1 MELYMALKQN
11 IRFLYDYY
19 RYGGLLPWLASN
31 LCDFCMPL
39 IYSGFIYLF
48 LAGPE
53 VSIYLL
59 FMLFPL
65 MDSVYVFLN
74 FMRRLPGILFAR
86 KIFGDIGVPD
96 PLIKCIQWPNIS
108 LKLMDANLLETE
120 TDFGAFNAAID
131 CILIDSFNASIIPN
145 DITDIGIGI
154 LRKILHR
161 SIRGNYHVTKGT
173 LVQLVFEILFWPYL
187 VVSRTFALVTKYGP
201 EIYFNP
207 VSLLLRDFRP
217 SMSYR
222 HRGYY
227 ELEFETNKRIE
238 SLTGIARDFLN
249 EFPSPLLES
258 LGRLVANVAGLPAIY
273 FALTF
278 NVKGLIIVATIL
290 LASRTAIGKTSGSY
304 DPCHNYSVLAGKFD
318 LDRDNVQDG
327 LQFFMAEMPRKY
339 YLLAFEILT
348 ILLAPIYCIHF
359 LTICGDLQ
367 LLLGK
372 KIITIDG
379 SPGIFCST
387 RNYQHTSYSRSGD
400 SLLNDPWLTR
410 SAMDFEKEFGNVIRR
425 GQDQC

>member
-1 MELYMALKQN
+1 MALKQN

-19 RYGGLLPWLASN
+19 RYGGLWPWLSSN

-39 IYSGFIYLF
+39 IYSSFIYLF

-59 FMLFPL
+59 FMIFPL

-86 KIFGDIGVPD
+86 KIYGDIGVPD

-131 CILIDSFNASIIPN
+131 CILIDSFNASIVPN

-173 LVQLVFEILFWPYL
+173 IVQLVFEILFWPYL
-187 VVSRTFALVTKYGP
+187 VISRVFALVTKYGP
-201 EIYFNP
+201 EIYFSP

-217 SMSYR
+217 SMFYR

-227 ELEFETNKRIE
+227 ELEFETSKRLGD
-238 SLTGIARDFLN
+238 LTGTARDFLN

-258 LGRLVANVAGLPAIY
+258 IGRLIANIAGLPAIY

-278 NVKGLIIVATIL
+278 NVKGLIIVATVLI
-290 LASRTAIGKTSGSY
+290 ASRTAVGKVSGSY

-318 LDRDNVQDG
+318 LDRDAVQDG
-327 LQFFMAEMPRKY
+327 LQFFLTEMPRKY
-339 YLLAFEILT
+339 YLLIFEVLT
-348 ILLAPIYCIHF
+348 ILLAPLYCIHF
-359 LTICGDLQ
+359 LTICSDLQ

-400 SLLNDPWLTR
+400 GLMDDPWLTR
-410 SAMDFEKEFGNVIRR
+410 SAMDFEKEFGSVIRR